1 MSKEALQ
8 ADSNRFIENIKYY
21 IDRYG
26 IENVYNTS
34 VNKSPVW
41 HIESATNTKST

>member
-26 IENVYNTS
+26 IENVYNS
-34 VNKSPVW
+34 DQSGFQLQLHAVHWQRKM
-41 HIESATNTKST
+41 